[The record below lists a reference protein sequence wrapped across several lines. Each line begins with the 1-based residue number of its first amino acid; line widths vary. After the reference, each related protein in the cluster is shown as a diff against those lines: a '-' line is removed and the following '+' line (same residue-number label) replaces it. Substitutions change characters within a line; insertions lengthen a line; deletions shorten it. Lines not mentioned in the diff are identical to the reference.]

1 MSRIGLFLLLVSTS
15 AFAQSG
21 PGTVDVMSAR
31 AYGMAG
37 AFRSLGSGAE
47 VIDGNPA
54 ALGVYK
60 RYLIE
65 LSGGWDPRNP
75 FGFGSVALIPLT
87 AWFVYAAIHL
97 IGLSYEDAF
106 AFLHQPVNAIAMLLF
121 VIASVIHMT
130 LGLQVVI
137 EDYVHTEGSKL
148 LLFLANKAFG
158 WIIGVA
164 CVFAILRI
172 AL

>member
-1 MSRIGLFLLLVSTS
+1 MSIRTPFSRVQGLG
-15 AFAQSG
+15 AAHSG
-21 PGTVDVMSAR
+21 TEHFWRER
-31 AYGMAG
+31 A
-37 AFRSLGSGAE
+37 S
-47 VIDGNPA
+47 
-54 ALGVYK
+54 
-60 RYLIE
+60 
-65 LSGGWDPRNP
+65 
-75 FGFGSVALIPLT
+75 SVALIPLT

-97 IGLSYEDAF
+97 IGLSYDDAF

-130 LGLQVVI
+130 LGLHVVI

-164 CVFAILRI
+164 SVFAILRI

>member
-1 MSRIGLFLLLVSTS
+1 MSIRTPFSRVQGLG
-15 AFAQSG
+15 AAHSG
-21 PGTVDVMSAR
+21 TEHFWRER
-31 AYGMAG
+31 A
-37 AFRSLGSGAE
+37 S
-47 VIDGNPA
+47 
-54 ALGVYK
+54 
-60 RYLIE
+60 
-65 LSGGWDPRNP
+65 
-75 FGFGSVALIPLT
+75 SVALIPLT
-87 AWFVYAAIHL
+87 AWFVYAAIHM

-106 AFLHQPVNAIAMLLF
+106 TFLHKPVNAIAMLLF

-164 CVFAILRI
+164 SVFAILRI

>member
-1 MSRIGLFLLLVSTS
+1 MSIRTPFSKVQGLG
-15 AFAQSG
+15 AAHSG
-21 PGTVDVMSAR
+21 TEHFWRER
-31 AYGMAG
+31 AT
-37 AFRSLGSGAE
+37 
-47 VIDGNPA
+47 
-54 ALGVYK
+54 
-60 RYLIE
+60 
-65 LSGGWDPRNP
+65 
-75 FGFGSVALIPLT
+75 SVALLPLT

-106 AFLHQPVNAIAMLLF
+106 VFLHEPVNAIAMLLF
-121 VIASVIHMT
+121 VVASVIHMT
-130 LGLQVVI
+130 LGIQVVI

-164 CVFAILRI
+164 CAFAILRI

>member
-1 MSRIGLFLLLVSTS
+1 MSIRTPFSKVQGLG
-15 AFAQSG
+15 AAHSG
-21 PGTVDVMSAR
+21 TEHFWRER
-31 AYGMAG
+31 AT
-37 AFRSLGSGAE
+37 
-47 VIDGNPA
+47 
-54 ALGVYK
+54 
-60 RYLIE
+60 
-65 LSGGWDPRNP
+65 
-75 FGFGSVALIPLT
+75 SVALLPLT

-106 AFLHQPVNAIAMLLF
+106 VFLHEPINAIAMLLF
-121 VIASVIHMT
+121 VIASVVHMT
-130 LGLQVVI
+130 LGIQVVI

-164 CVFAILRI
+164 CAFAILRI

>member
-1 MSRIGLFLLLVSTS
+1 MSIRTPFSRVQGVG
-15 AFAQSG
+15 AAHSG
-21 PGTVDVMSAR
+21 TEHFWRER
-31 AYGMAG
+31 A
-37 AFRSLGSGAE
+37 S
-47 VIDGNPA
+47 
-54 ALGVYK
+54 
-60 RYLIE
+60 
-65 LSGGWDPRNP
+65 
-75 FGFGSVALIPLT
+75 SVALIPLT

-106 AFLHQPVNAIAMLLF
+106 TFLHEPVNAIAMLLF

-130 LGLQVVI
+130 LGLHVVI

-164 CVFAILRI
+164 SVFAILRI

>member
-1 MSRIGLFLLLVSTS
+1 MSIRTPFSRVQGLG
-15 AFAQSG
+15 AAHSG
-21 PGTVDVMSAR
+21 TEHFWRER
-31 AYGMAG
+31 A
-37 AFRSLGSGAE
+37 S
-47 VIDGNPA
+47 
-54 ALGVYK
+54 
-60 RYLIE
+60 
-65 LSGGWDPRNP
+65 
-75 FGFGSVALIPLT
+75 SVALIPLT
-87 AWFVYAAIHL
+87 AWFVYAAIHM
-97 IGLSYEDAF
+97 IGLSYEDVF
-106 AFLHQPVNAIAMLLF
+106 TFLHEPVNAIAMLLF

-164 CVFAILRI
+164 SVFAILRI

>member
-1 MSRIGLFLLLVSTS
+1 MSIRTPFSRVQG
-15 AFAQSG
+15 
-21 PGTVDVMSAR
+21 
-31 AYGMAG
+31 
-37 AFRSLGSGAE
+37 LGSAH
-47 VIDGNPA
+47 
-54 ALGVYK
+54 
-60 RYLIE
+60 
-65 LSGGWDPRNP
+65 SGTEHFWRERAS
-75 FGFGSVALIPLT
+75 SVALIPLT

-106 AFLHQPVNAIAMLLF
+106 TFLHKPVNAIAMLLF

-164 CVFAILRI
+164 SVFAILRI

>member
-1 MSRIGLFLLLVSTS
+1 MSIRTPFSRVQGLG
-15 AFAQSG
+15 AAHSG
-21 PGTVDVMSAR
+21 TEHFWRER
-31 AYGMAG
+31 A
-37 AFRSLGSGAE
+37 S
-47 VIDGNPA
+47 
-54 ALGVYK
+54 
-60 RYLIE
+60 
-65 LSGGWDPRNP
+65 
-75 FGFGSVALIPLT
+75 SVALIPLT

-97 IGLSYEDAF
+97 IGLSYDDAF
-106 AFLHQPVNAIAMLLF
+106 TFLHEPVNAIAMLLF

-164 CVFAILRI
+164 SVFAILRI

>member
-1 MSRIGLFLLLVSTS
+1 MSIRTPFSRVQGLG
-15 AFAQSG
+15 AAHSG
-21 PGTVDVMSAR
+21 TEHFWRER
-31 AYGMAG
+31 A
-37 AFRSLGSGAE
+37 S
-47 VIDGNPA
+47 
-54 ALGVYK
+54 
-60 RYLIE
+60 
-65 LSGGWDPRNP
+65 
-75 FGFGSVALIPLT
+75 SVALIPLT

-106 AFLHQPVNAIAMLLF
+106 TFLHEPVNAIAMLLF

-164 CVFAILRI
+164 SVFAILRI
-172 AL
+172 GL